1 MDIKIYNLK
10 LRNFKGI
17 KELEINFNGKDTNI
31 YGKNATGKTTIFDA
45 FKWLFFNKDSND
57 KTDFNIKT
65 LDKNNEPIHFLEHE
79 VEATL
84 IIDGQD
90 VTFRKMLK
98 EKWVKKR
105 GQEKEEYAGSDEKLY
120 WIDEVPVKEKDYK
133 EKINDIIPEDLFKL
147 ITDPLFF
154 NEQIEWKERRKILT
168 NVAQV
173 DITDEEMLTSM
184 ERFELLKENLQG
196 RTIEDYQKIVNE
208 KIKKL
213 EKEKEKIPGRID
225 ELTRTLITEHNI
237 DYEELEKEKISLN
250 EELQKIEIEMTDI
263 QLKSKENMKKT
274 NELAIAKNELNNLKF
289 KLETEHSNRYSSE
302 SIKLNNEKL
311 LLENNLR
318 NKKQEYEERK
328 LKIEQDNRRKEELY
342 KKWDEVNN
350 MKLEFDPNSF
360 ICPACKR
367 EYETD
372 RKEEIKQKLESNFN
386 VHKKNEQDAINK
398 EGQSINV
405 RIEENTNATN
415 QLQTQIKEIDEK
427 LKTVQAQLVNIE
439 NQKTLEE
446 TFDVN
451 SVPEYQEKQKQV
463 DNLQEEVN
471 KLISIDITEIQSRR
485 TDILKKIEDVSNQL
499 ARKTV
504 EEEVK
509 TRITELEQQEEDISE
524 KMQELEAQEYQI
536 EDFTRTKVKIV
547 EETINSKFELVKFRM
562 FKKQKNEGV
571 TECCDALVNGV
582 PYADVNN
589 AHKILAG
596 LDIINTLSKFYKNTT
611 APIFIDNRESI
622 NNLCQMNTQI
632 ISLVVT
638 EDPELR
644 IEVN

>member
-17 KELEINFNGKDTNI
+17 KELEINFDGKDTNI

-98 EKWVKKR
+98 EKWIKKR
-105 GQEKEEYAGSDEKLY
+105 GKEKEEYAGSDEKSY

-133 EKINDIIPEDLFKL
+133 EKINDIIPESLFKL

-154 NEQIEWKERRKILT
+154 NEQMEWKERRKILT

-184 ERFELLKENLQG
+184 ERFELLKENLKG
-196 RTIEDYQKIVNE
+196 RTIEGYKKTLKEQ
-208 KIKKL
+208 IKKL
-213 EKEKEKIPGRID
+213 EDEKKEIPIAINT
-225 ELTRTLITEHNI
+225 LTGTLIKEHNI

-274 NELAIAKNELNNLKF
+274 DELAIAKNELNNLKF

-311 LLENNLR
+311 LLENNFR

-360 ICPACKR
+360 ICPVCKR

-372 RKEEIKQKLESNFN
+372 RKEEIKQKLKSNFN

-415 QLQTQIKEIDEK
+415 QLQTEIKEIDEK
-427 LKTVQAQLVNIE
+427 LKTVQAQIVNIE

-451 SVPEYQEKQKQV
+451 SVEEYQEKQKQV

-509 TRITELEQQEEDISE
+509 TQITELEKKEEDISQ
-524 KMQELEAQEYQI
+524 KIQELEAQEYQI
-536 EDFTRTKVKIV
+536 EDFTRTKVKII

-571 TECCDALVNGV
+571 IECCDALVNGV

-644 IEVN
+644 IEVL

>member
-1 MDIKIYNLK
+1 MDIKIYNLRLK
-10 LRNFKGI
+10 NFKGI

-98 EKWVKKR
+98 EKWIKKR
-105 GQEKEEYAGSDEKLY
+105 GKEKEEYAGSDEKSY

-133 EKINDIIPEDLFKL
+133 EKINDIIPESLFKL

-168 NVAQV
+168 NVAQI

-225 ELTRTLITEHNI
+225 ELTRTLIKEHNI
-237 DYEELEKEKISLN
+237 DYEELEKEKVSFN

-274 NELAIAKNELNNLKF
+274 DELAIAKNELNNLKF

-415 QLQTQIKEIDEK
+415 QLKIEIKEIDEK
-427 LKTVQAQLVNIE
+427 LKTVQAKIVNIE

-451 SVPEYQEKQKQV
+451 SIPEYQEKQKQV

-524 KMQELEAQEYQI
+524 KIQELGAQEYQI
-536 EDFTRTKVKIV
+536 EDFTRTKVKII

-562 FKKQKNEGV
+562 FKKQKNEGI
-571 TECCDALVNGV
+571 TECCDTLVDGV
-582 PYADVNN
+582 PYDDVNN

-644 IEVN
+644 IEVL

>member
-1 MDIKIYNLK
+1 MDIKIYNLRLK
-10 LRNFKGI
+10 NFKGI

-98 EKWVKKR
+98 EKWIKKR
-105 GQEKEEYAGSDEKLY
+105 GKEKEEYAGSDEKSY

-133 EKINDIIPEDLFKL
+133 EKINDIIPESLFKL

-168 NVAQV
+168 NVAQI

-225 ELTRTLITEHNI
+225 ELTRTLIKEHNI
-237 DYEELEKEKISLN
+237 DYEELEKEKVSFN

-274 NELAIAKNELNNLKF
+274 DELAIAKNELNNLKF

-415 QLQTQIKEIDEK
+415 QLKIEIKEIDEK
-427 LKTVQAQLVNIE
+427 LKTVQAKIVNIE

-451 SVPEYQEKQKQV
+451 SIPEYQEKQKQV

-524 KMQELEAQEYQI
+524 KIQELGAQEYQI
-536 EDFTRTKVKIV
+536 EDFTRTKVKII

-562 FKKQKNEGV
+562 FKKQKNEGI

-589 AHKILAG
+589 AHRILAG

-644 IEVN
+644 IEVL

>member
-10 LRNFKGI
+10 LKNFKGI

-45 FKWLFFNKDSND
+45 FKWIFFNKDSND

-65 LDKNNEPIHFLEHE
+65 LDKNNKAIHFLEHE

-84 IIDGQD
+84 IVDGQD

-105 GQEKEEYAGSDEKLY
+105 GQEQQEFSGHETNY
-120 WIDEVPVKEKDYK
+120 WIDEVPVKKKDYE

-154 NEQIEWKERRKILT
+154 NNQMDWKERRKILT
-168 NVAQV
+168 NVAQADV
-173 DITDEEMLTSM
+173 TDEEILTSM

-237 DYEELEKEKISLN
+237 NYEELEEEKVKFN
-250 EELQKIEIEMTDI
+250 KELQKIEIEMTDI

-274 NELAIAKNELNNLKF
+274 DELAIAKNELNNLKF

-311 LLENNLR
+311 LLENNFR

-427 LKTVQAQLVNIE
+427 LKTVQAQIVNIE

-471 KLISIDITEIQSRR
+471 KLVSIDITETQSRR
-485 TDILKKIEDVSNQL
+485 TDILKKIEDVSKQL

-524 KMQELEAQEYQI
+524 KIQELEAQEYQI
-536 EDFTRTKVKIV
+536 EDFTRTKVKII
-547 EETINSKFELVKFRM
+547 EETINDKFELVKFRL
-562 FKKQKNEGV
+562 FDTQINGGLV
-571 TECCDALVNGV
+571 ECCDTLVNGV

-644 IEVN
+644 IEVL

>member
-328 LKIEQDNRRKEELY
+328 LKIEQDNRKKEELY